1 VPAAKEASPVKV
13 GLAFQGRSAEAIARD
28 AELAF
33 ASRFG
38 RDAAWLAVAPG
49 RVNLIGDHTDY
60 NDGFVL
66 PLAIDRHVAIAA
78 APAGASSPALRL
90 YSAALDALVE
100 VAASGGPSAG
110 GAPWWSY
117 VQGVLAGCR
126 AHGIAPPPLDALVL
140 SDVPLGGGLSSSA
153 ALEVASATLFEAATG
168 RTLSGLEKARLCQKA
183 EHEYA
188 GVPCGLMDQL
198 ASVFGDDHGALLID
212 CRSTETRPVP
222 LPEGVTILV
231 CNTNV
236 KHALGDGGYARRR
249 AECDEAAHVLGVK
262 SLRDVSAGSLDG
274 ARLGP
279 LLERRVRHVVSENAR
294 TVEAARALER
304 GDVPALGD
312 LLYASH
318 ASLRDDYEVSCA
330 ELDAVVEAAGAFDR
344 SVVPGARMTGGGFG
358 GCALVLVRDD
368 RAAEVARTL
377 EQAFVQRTRGALD
390 VFVARPARGARALP
404 VQGAASA
411 GTRAR

>member
-1 VPAAKEASPVKV
+1 
-13 GLAFQGRSAEAIARD
+13 
-28 AELAF
+28 
-33 ASRFG
+33 
-38 RDAAWLAVAPG
+38 
-49 RVNLIGDHTDY
+49 VNLIGDHTDY

-78 APAGASSPALRL
+78 APVDAGSPALRL

-100 VAASGGPSAG
+100 IAVSGPPAAGA
-110 GAPWWSY
+110 APWWSY

-153 ALEVASATLFEAATG
+153 ALEVAAATLFEAATG
-168 RTLSGLEKARLCQKA
+168 RGLSGLEKARLCQRA
-183 EHEYA
+183 EHDYA

-212 CRSTETRPVP
+212 CRSTETRRVP

-249 AECDEAAHVLGVK
+249 AECDQAAGILGVA
-262 SLRDVSAGSLDG
+262 SLRDVSAESLGGAG

-294 TVEAARALER
+294 TLEAAQALER
-304 GDVPALGD
+304 GDVAALGD
-312 LLYASH
+312 LLFASH

-330 ELDAVVEAAGAFDR
+330 ELDAVVEAAASFDR

-358 GCALVLVRDD
+358 GCAVVLARDD
-368 RAAEVARTL
+368 RVALVAQSL
-377 EQAFVQRTRGALD
+377 ERDFARATRGSLD
-390 VFVARPARGARALP
+390 VFVARPARGAQALP
-404 VQGAASA
+404 VHGAATA
-411 GTRAR
+411 GTSGR

>member
-1 VPAAKEASPVKV
+1 
-13 GLAFQGRSAEAIARD
+13 
-28 AELAF
+28 
-33 ASRFG
+33 
-38 RDAAWLAVAPG
+38 
-49 RVNLIGDHTDY
+49 
-60 NDGFVL
+60 
-66 PLAIDRHVAIAA
+66 
-78 APAGASSPALRL
+78 
-90 YSAALDALVE
+90 
-100 VAASGGPSAG
+100 
-110 GAPWWSY
+110 
-117 VQGVLAGCR
+117 
-126 AHGIAPPPLDALVL
+126 
-140 SDVPLGGGLSSSA
+140 
-153 ALEVASATLFEAATG
+153 
-168 RTLSGLEKARLCQKA
+168 
-183 EHEYA
+183 
-188 GVPCGLMDQL
+188 M
-198 ASVFGDDHGALLID
+198 
-212 CRSTETRPVP
+212 
-222 LPEGVTILV
+222 
-231 CNTNV
+231 
-236 KHALGDGGYARRR
+236 
-249 AECDEAAHVLGVK
+249 K